1 MFSLIDTPWLP
12 VVGADGHRTR
22 ISPRQ
27 LVDDDIID
35 LACPRPDLQGAAWQL
50 LIGLLQTAY
59 SPPDDDAWEDI
70 WHGGLGKGWAKALA
84 PLAPAL
90 WFGAK
95 AKKPAF
101 MQYGVGPAGKVR
113 PIADLLVNAAGE
125 QPLTFNRQHVL
136 THGPV
141 EAICPHC
148 AVLALYARQSH
159 APSGRRSVHAAAP
172 AMKTLLTLQDHRQPL
187 WRKLWANVIP
197 GVHGHCVSEV
207 FPWLASSGIHDEA
220 VTPESIAPL
229 QSFWE
234 MPLRIELDFAH
245 TQTGHCELCGE
256 ASEHLLTHF
265 RGDVRAARHEHRE
278 HPLTPYRQSVQD
290 GSLLPVA
297 GQLQG
302 LAYREWP
309 GLVLGE
315 QGDEYHTLPAR
326 AVQLNHQRDPLR
338 CKVGLWCFGYDL
350 AEGKGG
356 WYEHHI
362 PTWGEVTPAIRDYL
376 PLAVQMA
383 DDAHSLLCQSVQAAG
398 VGADKHC
405 CTIDVTFWQETEQF
419 FKRLYDAIA
428 GGMSVAEALKAW
440 QNQLYLYLIGT
451 FDRLTFGNP
460 DLRCDLNLAVEA
472 RSNMVNRF
480 FSQKTAVQLEKMQ
493 PQETL
498 AAVNS

>member
-22 ISPRQ
+22 IALRQ
-27 LVDDDIID
+27 LVDDHVID

-59 SPPDDDAWEDI
+59 SPPDDQSWEDI
-70 WHGGLGKGWAKALA
+70 WHRGLDKGWAKALT

-95 AKKPAF
+95 KPSF
-101 MQYGVGPAGKVR
+101 MQYREGLKGKAR
-113 PIADLLVNAAGE
+113 PIADLLVNASGD
-125 QPLTFNRQHVL
+125 QSLTFNRQHVL
-136 THGPV
+136 THDPV
-141 EAICPHC
+141 EMICPHC

-159 APSGRRSVHAAAP
+159 APSGCRSVHASAP
-172 AMKTLLTLQDHRQPL
+172 AAMTTLLTLQDHRQPL

-207 FPWLASSGIHDEA
+207 FPWLASSGLHDES
-220 VTPESIAPL
+220 VTPESTAPL

-234 MPLRIELDFAH
+234 MPLRIALDFAH
-245 TQTGHCELCGE
+245 TQTGHCDLCGE
-256 ASEHLLTHF
+256 TSEHLLTHF
-265 RGDVRAARHEHRE
+265 HGDVHAVRHEHRG
-278 HPLTPYRQSVQD
+278 HPLTPYRQSTRD
-290 GSLLPVA
+290 GPLLPVA

-315 QGDEYHTLPAR
+315 QGDDYHTLPAR
-326 AVQLNHQRDPLR
+326 AVQLNYQREPLR
-338 CKVGLWCFGYDL
+338 RKVGLWCFGYDM

-362 PTWGEVTPAIRDYL
+362 PTWGDVTPAIRNYL

-383 DDAHSLLCQSVQAAG
+383 DDAQSLLRQSVHAAG

-405 CTIDVTFWQETEQF
+405 STIDVTFWQETEQF

-460 DLRCDLNLAVEA
+460 DLRCDLSLAATA

-480 FSQKTAVQLEKMQ
+480 FSQKTAVQLEKIQ
-493 PQETL
+493 SQEAL
-498 AAVNS
+498 AVVNS